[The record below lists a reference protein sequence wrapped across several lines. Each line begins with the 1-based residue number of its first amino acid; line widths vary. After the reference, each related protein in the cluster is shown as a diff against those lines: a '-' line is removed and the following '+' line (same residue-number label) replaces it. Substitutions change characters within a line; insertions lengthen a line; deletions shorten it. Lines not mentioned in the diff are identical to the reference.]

1 MVHDKPVIVI
11 VHGAWQRPSQY
22 DALKQGLASR
32 GFSVVQPESATAGTA
47 ISEIRGKTYL
57 DDIAVIRAAMEQP
70 LAAGKE
76 IVLVCHSYGGI
87 PGSAAAEGY
96 QAHERREKG
105 LPGGVKHIVYLA
117 AFALPERG
125 MSLLSAIG
133 GAYAPFMNNKGDVIS
148 LGQGAQDALF
158 NDSDSETA
166 NRLLAGCVYQS
177 TASLET
183 PSMFAAT
190 DVSVPKTYV
199 ACENDHALP
208 FDAQIAM
215 SNALGNFT
223 NVIKVRSGHSVY
235 RNMEVLPEVLAA
247 IETAAAS

>member
-32 GFSVVQPESATAGTA
+32 GFSVVQPESATAGTV
-47 ISEIRGKTYL
+47 ISEVCGKTYL
-57 DDIAVIRAAMEQP
+57 DDVTVIRAALEQP

-96 QAHERREKG
+96 QVHERHEKG
-105 LPGGVKHIVYLA
+105 LPGGIKHIVYLA
-117 AFALPERG
+117 AFALPRERDVPVV
-125 MSLLSAIG
+125 SHWRHG
-133 GAYAPFMNNKGDVIS
+133 GVIS

-158 NDSDSETA
+158 NDFDSETA

-177 TASLET
+177 TVSLET

-235 RNMEVLPEVLAA
+235 QNMEVLPEVLAA

>member
-32 GFSVVQPESATAGTA
+32 GFSVVQPESATAGTV
-47 ISEIRGKTYL
+47 ISEVCGKTYL
-57 DDIAVIRAAMEQP
+57 DDVTVIRA
-70 LAAGKE
+70 
-76 IVLVCHSYGGI
+76 VVDYGGI

-96 QAHERREKG
+96 QVHERHEKG
-105 LPGGVKHIVYLA
+105 LPGGIKHIVYLA

-133 GAYAPFMNNKGDVIS
+133 GTYAPFMNNEGGVIS

-190 DVSVPKTYV
+190 DVSVPKTYDIR
-199 ACENDHALP
+199 C
-208 FDAQIAM
+208 M
-215 SNALGNFT
+215 
-223 NVIKVRSGHSVY
+223 
-235 RNMEVLPEVLAA
+235 
-247 IETAAAS
+247 

>member
-1 MVHDKPVIVI
+1 MTDLD
-11 VHGAWQRPSQY
+11 ALLSQY

-32 GFSVVQPESATAGTA
+32 GFSVVQPESATAGTV
-47 ISEIRGKTYL
+47 ISEVCGKTYL
-57 DDIAVIRAAMEQP
+57 DDVTVIRAAVEQP

-96 QAHERREKG
+96 QVHERHEKG
-105 LPGGVKHIVYLA
+105 LPGGIKHIVYLA
-117 AFALPERG
+117 AFALPEKR

-133 GAYAPFMNNKGDVIS
+133 GTYAPFMNNEGGVIS

-183 PSMFAAT
+183 PSIHT
-190 DVSVPKTYV
+190 TYV

-235 RNMEVLPEVLAA
+235 QNMEVLPEVLAA